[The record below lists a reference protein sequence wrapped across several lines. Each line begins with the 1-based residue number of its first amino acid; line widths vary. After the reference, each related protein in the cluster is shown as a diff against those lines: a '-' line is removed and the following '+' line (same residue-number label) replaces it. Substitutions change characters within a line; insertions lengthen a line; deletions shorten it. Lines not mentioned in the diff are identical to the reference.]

1 MCTNAYAKGPG
12 PAEEAFVLEGEGDAG
27 AGMRYGVEDVVGEDV
42 VGEDV
47 VARPWGIGPPCA
59 HAAKASTVFS
69 VAAAPGPKMAAQEVA
84 RKSDAG
90 AHEFAGWF
98 ARASPRRAAG
108 RWDTNPPRDAP
119 ARNAHV
125 ARTVATEATQVT
137 RELRG
142 ASSAGGRSGA
152 RSAPASAIAAPARG
166 VVPPRTGIASSN
178 HDLRPARG
186 LVSCGAA
193 K

>member
-1 MCTNAYAKGPG
+1 
-12 PAEEAFVLEGEGDAG
+12 
-27 AGMRYGVEDVVGEDV
+27 MRYGVEDVVGEDV
-42 VGEDV
+42 A
-47 VARPWGIGPPCA
+47 ARPRGIGPPCA

-69 VAAAPGPKMAAQEVA
+69 VAAAPGPKMAAQDVA

-108 RWDTNPPRDAP
+108 RWDANPPRDAP

-125 ARTVATEATQVT
+125 ARTVATEATRAT
-137 RELRG
+137 REPRG

-166 VVPPRTGIASSN
+166 VVPPRTGGRRLASAN
-178 HDLRPARG
+178 HVDDEIERAVLSAVVAQQMTVSRHPSRTLGRAR
-186 LVSCGAA
+186 AA
-193 K
+193 HPTSRAR